1 MFAFSQLPAFLPNL
15 LAADNRVLKVDLGT
29 IGDENFQISGLA
41 LLVLGLILV
50 SFAIGIWF
58 ANQVR
63 MKDYGWKVGL
73 ILATLTASLA
83 ISLFGSYKLGVD
95 LQGGVILVYDVNEEE
110 TKQLATQGGR
120 EGIDINGLVTV
131 LRDRLNETGLKEI
144 VVRPFGPKQVEIVVP
159 EVDEEEIRKL
169 KERIITGGTLQFMIV
184 ANEIKNSDIFEAAKE
199 QAESPDPEIRGRRP
213 VLNDDGEQIGFWAKL
228 GREKSATSPETAP
241 FRDASIVQN
250 GFIRDARTGEI
261 ITLSTEQRFAFANP
275 SNHAAFQS
283 FLAAREIKDID
294 ALMVFDPDYTIR
306 GSTDLGPSSMGNDP
320 QNNFAPMILFSTKG
334 EGEFKM
340 GNLTARNVQRKM
352 AIIFDNVVQSA
363 PVINEKITKNG
374 QITGSFSPEEVKF
387 MVDILNSGSLPV
399 VLHEK
404 PLSENTIGAILGLD
418 TIKKGSWSVVIALG
432 LVLLFLIAYYRFAG
446 MVASFALTLN
456 LLLTVAFMVVFQA
469 PFTLP
474 GLAGLVLTV
483 AMSVDANVLISE
495 RIREELARGATLR
508 MAIRNGFDK
517 ALSAIIDGNLTTFM
531 TALILY
537 VIGTDQIRGF
547 GMTLMLGNVTS
558 MFTAIF
564 CARVI
569 FDIAERTRWVQSL
582 SMASILTAPKVD
594 WVRYFV
600 PGVIASLILFVIG
613 LGATVAR
620 GKGLFDTD
628 LAGGTSVAFIL
639 KEPTEEEDVREKL
652 DKVFATLIDQSTK
665 ARVDHNVYSMSVE
678 TERPKTVYKIDSSLE
693 DIDLLKE
700 KVREALRGSDGQEG
714 LRTFQLDIGAITQ
727 RKYEPAAVLEAAGA
741 SGTQTGPVTPE
752 ATPPASTPA
761 VTQPPPPMPPA
772 TVPSTDEVRPATEK
786 PATEKPA
793 TDKPAD
799 EKPAEDKSGEEKA
812 EEPKSDSS
820 GCQEEPAAE
829 KAEADKTDADKPAPE
844 TAAPEKAAPASPEGA
859 DSDKPAEAAPST
871 PATPPATTPP
881 ATPPSAVSSPATSP
895 PLSAPLATADEPV
908 ASAAPPQPEFESTAT
923 LTFPK
928 SPITAAAL
936 RDHLRASASAVLNR
950 NIAILD
956 VDNPGWNRKDNSAF
970 EQWTVRLGL
979 GKDEAAKV
987 LGHMREQVEKNVVW
1001 QTSSK
1006 IGGQVSED
1014 TRWRAIGALG
1024 VSLLVIVAYVWFR
1037 FHKPAWGLA
1046 AVAAL
1051 AHDALS
1057 MLTAIALSYWFAG
1070 ALGFLGVEEFKISL
1084 PVVAAFLTIL
1094 GYSVNDTIVIFDRLR
1109 EIRGKSP
1116 EVTREML
1123 NDAVN
1128 QTLSRTIILAGITLT
1143 VTGVLYFFGGPGI
1156 HGFAFALLIGVIS
1169 GCYTTLIIAAPLLY
1183 WLLGRKAPAATKI
1196 EPARSGMAKSA

>member
-1 MFAFSQLPAFLPNL
+1 MFAFSHLPASIPNL

-63 MKDYGWKVGL
+63 MKDYGWKIGL

-199 QAESPDPEIRGRRP
+199 QAQSPDPEIRGRRP
-213 VLNDDGEQIGFWAKL
+213 VLNDDGEQIGFWAKM

-241 FRDASIVQN
+241 FRDSSIVQN

-275 SNHAAFQS
+275 GNHAAFQS

-374 QITGSFSPEEVKF
+374 QITGSFTSEEVKF

-446 MVASFALTLN
+446 LVASFALTLN

-569 FDIAERTRWVQSL
+569 FDVAERTRWVQTL

-600 PGVIASLILFVIG
+600 PGVVASLILFVIG

-652 DKVFATLIDQSTK
+652 DKVFATLIDETTK

-700 KVREALRGSDGQEG
+700 KVREALRGPDGQEG

-727 RKYEPAAVLEAAGA
+727 RKYEPAAVLEAAG
-741 SGTQTGPVTPE
+741 TPGD
-752 ATPPASTPA
+752 ATPPASTPTT
-761 VTQPPPPMPPA
+761 TQPPPPLPPA
-772 TVPSTDEVRPATEK
+772 TVPSTDEVK

-793 TDKPAD
+793 TDQPAD
-799 EKPAEDKSGEEKA
+799 EKPAEEKSGEEKA
-812 EEPKSDSS
+812 EEPNSDSS
-820 GCQEEPAAE
+820 GCQEESAAE

-844 TAAPEKAAPASPEGA
+844 TAAPAAPETA
-859 DSDKPAEAAPST
+859 DLDKPAEAAPST
-871 PATPPATTPP
+871 PATT
-881 ATPPSAVSSPATSP
+881 PSATSPPATSP
-895 PLSAPLATADEPV
+895 PLSLPPATADERA

-936 RDHLRASASAVLNR
+936 RDHLRASASAVLGR

-1014 TRWRAIGALG
+1014 TRWRALGALA

-1070 ALGFLGVEEFKISL
+1070 SLGFLGVEEFKISL

-1183 WLLGRKAPAATKI
+1183 WLLGRKAPAAAKV